1 MKDKKIRVRFAPSP
15 TGELHIGNARTALFN
30 WLFAR
35 HHNGTFVLRVEDTDE
50 ARSEIVFQ
58 NNLYGDLKWLD
69 LDWDEG
75 PGKEGSYGPY
85 RQSERL
91 DIYKRHLVSLME
103 KNLVYPCYCTP
114 EELEEERQNLILS
127 KRMPRYMGKCRN
139 LTDNEKNMKK
149 NEGKVPSFR
158 FKIEPQVIEF
168 EDIIRGA
175 VRFDSE
181 AIGDFI
187 IMRSNGMPAYN
198 FAVVIDDHLMDI
210 THVIRGEDHLSN
222 TALQLLLYKAS
233 GYNPP
238 VFAHHSL
245 IFGKDRTKLS
255 KRHGSV
261 SVGEFRQ
268 KGILPEALL
277 NYLGILGTSYP
288 NAQELLSREELIKYF
303 SLERASKS
311 GAVFDED
318 KLLWLNAIYIR
329 NTGTKDLFEQLKPF
343 ISSAGYKISGV
354 DENWLMEIADLV
366 KTDLVSLSDI
376 GTHLDIFFDDKYKLT
391 DEAKKIL
398 KNDENAN
405 VARLFFEY
413 IKNNN
418 AETANL
424 YADAIKYIKKKT
436 DKKGKNLF
444 MPIRAAL
451 TGKTTGPQ
459 LDKVFFILGKDVA
472 LKRLNNLFLKTIEK
486 NY

>member
-1 MKDKKIRVRFAPSP
+1 MKDKKTRVRFAPSP

-50 ARSEIVFQ
+50 ARSDIVFQ
-58 NNLYGDLKWLD
+58 NNLYEDLKWLG

-75 PGKEGSYGPY
+75 PAKDGDYGPY

-91 DIYKRHLVSLME
+91 DIYKRHLISLME

-114 EELEEERQNLILS
+114 EELEDERQNLILS

-139 LTDNEKNMKK
+139 LTDAEKNNNKH
-149 NEGKVPSFR
+149 EGRVPSFR

-168 EDIIRGA
+168 EDIIRST
-175 VRFDSE
+175 VRFESE
-181 AIGDFI
+181 SIGDFI

-222 TALQLLLYKAS
+222 TALQLLLYNAF

-261 SVGEFRQ
+261 SVGEFRK

-303 SLERASKS
+303 SIERASKS

-318 KLLWLNAIYIR
+318 KLLWLNALYIR
-329 NTGTKDLFEQLKPF
+329 NTETRDLFLKLKPF
-343 ISSAGYKISGV
+343 IESAGYDISGV
-354 DENWLMEIADLV
+354 DESWLMEIIDLV

-376 GTHLDIFFDDKYKLT
+376 GNHLDIFFDDKYKLT
-391 DEAKKIL
+391 DQAKKIL
-398 KNDENAN
+398 KNDENSN
-405 VARLFFEY
+405 VVRLFMQY
-413 IKNNN
+413 IKSYN
-418 AETANL
+418 AEAGML
-424 YADAIKYIKKKT
+424 YSDALKYIKKQT
-436 DKKGKNLF
+436 NKKGKELF

-459 LDKVFFILGKDVA
+459 LDKVFSILGKDVA
-472 LKRLNNLFLKTIEK
+472 LKRLNDYFQQTMA
-486 NY
+486 

>member
-1 MKDKKIRVRFAPSP
+1 MKNKKARVRFAPSP

-50 ARSEIVFQ
+50 ARSDIVFQ
-58 NNLYGDLKWLD
+58 NNLYEDLKWLG
-69 LDWDEG
+69 LEWDEG
-75 PGKEGSYGPY
+75 PVKDGAYGPY

-91 DIYKRHLVSLME
+91 DIYKRHLISLME
-103 KNLVYPCYCTP
+103 NNLVYPCYCTQ

-127 KRMPRYMGKCRN
+127 KHMPRYMGKCRK
-139 LTDNEKNMKK
+139 LTHAEKNEKK
-149 NEGKVPSFR
+149 NEGRVPSFR

-168 EDIIRGA
+168 EDIIRGIL
-175 VRFDSE
+175 RFDSE

-222 TALQLLLYKAS
+222 TALQLLLYKAF

-261 SVGEFRQ
+261 SVGEFRK

-288 NAQELLSREELIKYF
+288 NAQELLSREELIKHF
-303 SLERASKS
+303 SIEKASKS

-318 KLLWLNAIYIR
+318 KLHWLNAIYIR
-329 NTGTKDLFEQLKPF
+329 STETRDLFLQLKPF
-343 ISSAGYKISGV
+343 IESAGYDISGV
-354 DENWLMEIADLV
+354 DEKWLIKIIDLV

-376 GTHLDIFFDDKYKLT
+376 GNHLDIFFDDKYKLT
-391 DEAKKIL
+391 DEAKEII
-398 KNDENAN
+398 KNDENSN
-405 VARLFFEY
+405 VVRLFMEY
-413 IKNNN
+413 LKNNN
-418 AETANL
+418 AEAGIL
-424 YADAIKYIKKKT
+424 YSDALKYVKKQT
-436 DKKGKNLF
+436 NKKGKDLF

-451 TGKTTGPQ
+451 TGKTTGPE
-459 LDKVFFILGKDVA
+459 LDKIFSILGKDVA
-472 LKRLNNLFLKTIEK
+472 LKRLNNYFLQTTA
-486 NY
+486 